1 MIAKMRKSTL
11 APLAARER
19 ILKKSSLVTGVEH
32 EDVIIIPPDR
42 IVRKAFRLSFVY
54 TPNAFLIL
62 FLFLFLY
69 LLLQLKVAPGLW
81 NF

>member
-32 EDVIIIPPDR
+32 EDVIIIPPD
-42 IVRKAFRLSFVY
+42 
-54 TPNAFLIL
+54 
-62 FLFLFLY
+62 
-69 LLLQLKVAPGLW
+69 
-81 NF
+81 